1 MEARTLEHFLFGFI
15 FKVELAIEFGASQKK
30 TRLTQPSKHKC
41 YFYLSSF
48 VCLFFF
54 PCDFWSVGNFKV
66 LLKM

>member
-54 PCDFWSVGNFKV
+54 PCDF
-66 LLKM
+66 